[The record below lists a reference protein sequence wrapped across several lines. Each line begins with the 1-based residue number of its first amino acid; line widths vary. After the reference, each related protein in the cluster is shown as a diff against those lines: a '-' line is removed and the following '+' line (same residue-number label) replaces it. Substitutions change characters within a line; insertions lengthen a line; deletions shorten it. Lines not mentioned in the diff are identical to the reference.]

1 MKRANRLVPAC
12 LAVLVLSFAGVKAH
26 ADSFLLTYSG
36 ANITG
41 TLNLIAVNNGNG
53 TETVVSG
60 TGKQT
65 LLGVTQ
71 AVSVIADTV
80 APPAISYYPPPA
92 GSPFSFLFGY
102 DDLLYVNSNPVLD
115 DAGLLLS
122 LSGSAIP
129 VDLCG
134 GPLADCVNPGQP
146 YAESV
151 WVGSATG
158 NGQFNDYYNVFG
170 VTTLTLVQTPEP
182 SSLLLFG
189 IGLLGLS
196 ITAFWRK
203 SAQSMV

>member
-1 MKRANRLVPAC
+1 
-12 LAVLVLSFAGVKAH
+12 
-26 ADSFLLTYSG
+26 
-36 ANITG
+36 
-41 TLNLIAVNNGNG
+41 
-53 TETVVSG
+53 
-60 TGKQT
+60 